1 MKIDVLASEPHFID
15 HTAPVYAAMD
25 PEVRGDFIITRSR
38 WVGSVSTDELLE
50 RAHRRGVTDPLT
62 ELGPE
67 DRPTLV
73 ASYGDLKQTSQKGR
87 TRLAAIEHGI
97 GQSFVDS
104 RHGSY
109 AGGLGREN
117 VSLFLVP
124 NRHSAN
130 RWHTAYPQAQ
140 VEIVGC
146 PKLDF
151 LPRREPGDGP
161 VVAISFHWG
170 GGFPPETR
178 SAFDNYRNVLADLAA
193 AYTVIGHGH
202 PRHIEL
208 LARYYKRLR
217 IPVVHDFEDV
227 CRQADVYACDT
238 NSTLYEFASTGRPV
252 VVLNKPGRDG
262 YRKDVEHGLRF
273 WEAATVGVQVDRPGD
288 LIAKV
293 AEAIADSPA
302 QQAAREAALRI
313 VYQYPD
319 AGAQRAALALTKWAA
334 RFSDRKVA

>member
-1 MKIDVLASEPHFID
+1 MRVDVMASEPHFID
-15 HTAPVYAAMD
+15 HTAPVYAAIP
-25 PEVRGDFIITRSR
+25 PEERGDFIITRSR
-38 WVGSVSTDELLE
+38 WVGSVSLDMLME
-50 RAHRRGVTDPLT
+50 RAHRRGVPDPLT
-62 ELGPE
+62 ELGSE

-73 ASYGDLKQTSQKGR
+73 ASYGDLKQARQRGR

-109 AGGLGREN
+109 AGGLGRED

-130 RWHTAYPQAQ
+130 RWQTAYPNAA

-151 LPRREPGDGP
+151 LPKRQPGEGP

-178 SAFDNYRNVLADLAA
+178 SAFDNYRGVLDELVG

-217 IPVVHDFEDV
+217 IPVVNDFEDV
-227 CRQADVYACDT
+227 CRQADVYVCDT

-262 YRKDVEHGLRF
+262 YRKDVHHGLRF
-273 WEAATVGVQVDRPGD
+273 WSAAHVGIQVDNPKD
-288 LIAKV
+288 LITAVGRALEDPPEQK
-293 AEAIADSPA
+293 
-302 QQAAREAALRI
+302 AAREDALSI
-313 VYQYPD
+313 VYKYRTG
-319 AGAQRAALALTKWAA
+319 GAQRAAAAIVSWMEALARKAA
-334 RFSDRKVA
+334 